1 VRHSQLKARKLD
13 GIFQKNHGRRMRL
26 HFMNMTLAFR
36 IIFVFVASLVVSC
49 ISMLIGFNMTLGSAL
64 TGSAML
70 QALLVGGGITV
81 LVAVAGSFY
90 ICSRLCPIRKI
101 VQYVQA
107 VAAGDAKAKLD
118 IDRAD
123 CLGHMAQAVREMV
136 TKLEGQAHWY
146 ESILDTLPLSIS
158 VTDNDMVWTFCN
170 KVALTSMSKTCPED
184 VLGKHCSEKQGNIC
198 NTPQCG
204 IEQLRQGNKQVI
216 NHMPNGKTMQIML
229 DFLKDRHGNTVGH
242 VEIGE
247 DITQRI
253 ELEKKANEAA
263 HKARMDTVNQLEGVV
278 ETLQHAANT
287 LDTSLNDVREKSGTV
302 ADRMAETATA
312 MDEMNSTVLE
322 VAHNADGAAEAAT
335 SVQGHA
341 QEGTG
346 IVLRTIK
353 NMQDVQ
359 ERASGL
365 KGEMGTL
372 DKQARDIGA
381 VLTLIRDIADQTNLL
396 ALNAAIEAARAGD
409 AGRGFAVVADEVRK
423 LAEKTMSATSEV
435 EKAIAAIQEGTNKS
449 STTVDHTVNSIEE
462 VGRMAQESGHS
473 LELISNLAG
482 DSSSRVSAIATAAT
496 QQSAAS
502 EEINR
507 NIAEVNTLSARIAE
521 ATNAAAGQVRDLA
534 TQVNIVTS
542 ILDGIRKSDVQAAS

>member
-1 VRHSQLKARKLD
+1 
-13 GIFQKNHGRRMRL
+13 
-26 HFMNMTLAFR
+26 MNMTLAFR
-36 IIFVFVASLVVSC
+36 IIFVFVAGLVIAC
-49 ISMLIGFNMTLGSAL
+49 IATLIGFNMALGNSLTSAATLK
-64 TGSAML
+64 
-70 QALLVGGGITV
+70 ALLIGLGIT
-81 LVAVAGSFY
+81 AIFAIAGSLY

-101 VQYVQA
+101 VNYAKA

-118 IDRAD
+118 IDRSD
-123 CLGHMAQAVREMV
+123 CLGHLGQALREMV
-136 TKLEGQAHWY
+136 TKLDGQAHWY
-146 ESILDTLPLSIS
+146 ESILNTLPLSIS
-158 VTDNDMVWTFCN
+158 VTDNNMVWTFCN
-170 KVALTSMSKTCPED
+170 KVALTSMNKYCQED
-184 VLGKHCSEKQGNIC
+184 VVGKHCSEKQGNIC
-198 NTPQCG
+198 NTPECG
-204 IEQLRQGNKQVI
+204 IEQLRLGNKQVI
-216 NHMPNGKTMQIML
+216 NHMPNGKTMQITL
-229 DFLKDRHGNTVGH
+229 DFLKDRRGDTVGH

-247 DITQRI
+247 DITERLA
-253 ELEKKANEAA
+253 LEKKANEAA

-278 ETLQHAANT
+278 DTLQHAANT
-287 LDTSLNDVREKSGTV
+287 LDKSLNDVREKSGTV

-322 VAHNADGAAEAAT
+322 VAHNADGAADAAT

-341 QEGTG
+341 QEGAG
-346 IVLRTIK
+346 VVLRTIN

-435 EKAIAAIQEGTNKS
+435 EKAIAAIQEGTAKS
-449 STTVDHTVNSIEE
+449 STTVDHTVSSIED

-473 LELISNLAG
+473 LELIANLAG

-534 TQVNIVTS
+534 EQVSIVTG
-542 ILDGIRKSDVQAAS
+542 ILDAIRKGDVQASN